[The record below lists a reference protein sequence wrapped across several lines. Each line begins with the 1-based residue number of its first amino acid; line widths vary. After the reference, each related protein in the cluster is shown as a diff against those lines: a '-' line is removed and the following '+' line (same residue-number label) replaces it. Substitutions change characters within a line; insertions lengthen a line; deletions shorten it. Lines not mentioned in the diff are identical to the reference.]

1 MEFKCLYCF
10 KEILEPIVVCNSCES
25 LLSLVKDEGLSPLS
39 LIRELHL
46 VLSRDRSCERCGYIF
61 NREILE
67 FLKLTKNIQI
77 TDEQRDNCSKLLF
90 CPECR
95 SFSKKMYEYYN
106 QMIYKKTIGYQRMKA
121 YLDEKW
127 EKEWKP
133 ISKKERESILPSY
146 YRGYNPLKKQE
157 ILPKLDKELTKR
169 IRVRRKQWIDYFGI
183 VLRKKY
189 QIYSNIESEYLEDQ
203 NKLDS
208 IAESFFS
215 GDLNEKIYKIYS
227 DYLKEYKGFR
237 IPNFYFLEK
246 DDITYIIIGIF
257 RFARRAKLILK
268 KMALVIENLNHK
280 KVVDVTNKVVDIDML
295 DKSGKEIIQ
304 YLMRTFIIDIEHYL
318 FPKGK
323 EKEAILLSALNYR
336 TGHLDG
342 HI

>member
-1 MEFKCLYCF
+1 MEKKCLYCRE
-10 KEILEPIVVCNSCES
+10 EIPEAIGICSSCES
-25 LLSLVKDEGLSPLS
+25 FISMVKDEGLEFKPDCFFILFSEDML
-39 LIRELHL
+39 
-46 VLSRDRSCERCGYIF
+46 CEHCGYIF
-61 NREILE
+61 NREIIE
-67 FLKLTKNIQI
+67 YLKLKENAQI
-77 TDEQRDNCSKLLF
+77 TEEQQKDCIRLIF

-95 SFSKKMYEYYN
+95 RYSKGMYDYY
-106 QMIYKKTIGYQRMKA
+106 QRIIYKNTIGYQRMKA

-133 ISKKERESILPSY
+133 KFTRKPFDLKSH

-169 IRVRRKQWIDYFGI
+169 IRVKRKQWIDYFGI

-189 QIYSNIESEYLEDQ
+189 QIYSNIESEYLEHQ

-227 DYLKEYKGFR
+227 DYLKEYKGFQ

-323 EKEAILLSALNYR
+323 EKEVILLSALNYL